1 MIQWRKE
8 GEPVRPGLSV
18 WRPGDRSVGFVLSL
32 DRWHVYVRYSRIRK
46 KLYWECKH
54 LEPRAWRMLKAK
66 NEHND

>member
-8 GEPVRPGLSV
+8 GEPVKPGLSI
-18 WRPGDRSVGFVLSL
+18 WRPSDRSIGFVLSL

-66 NEHND
+66 NEHNN